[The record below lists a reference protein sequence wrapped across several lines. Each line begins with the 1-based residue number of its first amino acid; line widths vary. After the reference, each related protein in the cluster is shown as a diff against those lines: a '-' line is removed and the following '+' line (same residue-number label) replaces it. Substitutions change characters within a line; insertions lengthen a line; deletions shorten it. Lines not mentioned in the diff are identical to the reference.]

1 MSLLAAAE
9 ALARAH
15 HAQYDSSHD
24 FHHAHRVRLQS
35 LLIARSLPSSPDL
48 LVVELSALFH
58 DLLDAKYLP
67 AGTRTTPREL
77 LGPFWAERGEG
88 VSEER
93 RRLVEEV
100 VGNVSYSKEVKRVGK
115 GEETEWHRSCQEL
128 HW

>member
-1 MSLLAAAE
+1 M
-9 ALARAH
+9 
-15 HAQYDSSHD
+15 
-24 FHHAHRVRLQS
+24 
-35 LLIARSLPSSPDL
+35 
-48 LVVELSALFH
+48 
-58 DLLDAKYLP
+58 
-67 AGTRTTPREL
+67 
-77 LGPFWAERGEG
+77 GPFWAERGEG